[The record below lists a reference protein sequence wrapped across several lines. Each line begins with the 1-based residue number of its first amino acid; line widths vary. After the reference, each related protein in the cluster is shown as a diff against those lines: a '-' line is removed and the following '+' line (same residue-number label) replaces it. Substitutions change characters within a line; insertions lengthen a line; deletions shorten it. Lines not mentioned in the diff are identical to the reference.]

1 MNSICPTCKTEILK
15 LLSDIIYEISCDMC
29 NDNSKYVNAKL
40 VMEFKIKTYSELKK
54 KLEEL
59 Q

>member
-1 MNSICPTCKTEILK
+1 MAVICEECKTEILK
-15 LLSDIIYEISCDMC
+15 ILSDIIYNISCDMC

-40 VMEFKIKTYSELKK
+40 VMEFKIKAYSELKK

-59 Q
+59 